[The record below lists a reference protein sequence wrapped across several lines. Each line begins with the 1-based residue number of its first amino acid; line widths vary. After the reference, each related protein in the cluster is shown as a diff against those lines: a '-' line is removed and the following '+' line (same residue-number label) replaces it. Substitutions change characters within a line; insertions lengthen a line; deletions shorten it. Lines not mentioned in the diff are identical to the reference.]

1 MHILNNNN
9 KFMNKHVN
17 IGENIC
23 QRSGYMKLKKAYIY
37 LLSLLIIAVFFT
49 ACYYLSYQHA
59 LRQFNKK
66 AIERSE
72 EFAALHN
79 NNEPTP
85 IISADNNDKLYD
97 NQSDDIV
104 PVAVQPEPV
113 VQPTTKYIL
122 EVYDRKEGS
131 LEQKEQ
137 NPPGDIVGLTREEI
151 EDYLDEYMRDLTL
164 SEYNRG
170 LLSYEL
176 ISFSDKA
183 VKFRKSY
190 DADMVPYRF
199 YVVVKNGYVV
209 VYNSDLK
216 SVYDYTHIEAKNL
229 PEADRVQLSQGIY
242 VDNIDDLY
250 ALLESYTS

>member
-1 MHILNNNN
+1 
-9 KFMNKHVN
+9 
-17 IGENIC
+17 
-23 QRSGYMKLKKAYIY
+23 MKLKKAYIY
-37 LLSLLIIAVFFT
+37 LLSFLTLSVFFSG
-49 ACYYLSYQHA
+49 CYYLSYQHA

-79 NNEPTP
+79 NVPTP
-85 IISADNNDKLYD
+85 IATANTDEDTDDSDTGQIISAGILPN
-97 NQSDDIV
+97 
-104 PVAVQPEPV
+104 PV
-113 VQPTTKYIL
+113 IL
-122 EVYDRKEGS
+122 PSTSYVLEIYDRKEGT
-131 LEQKEQ
+131 LTQAEQ
-137 NPPGDIVGLTREEI
+137 NPPGDIVGLTREEV
-151 EDYLDEYMRDLTL
+151 EKYLDEYMKDLTL
-164 SEYNRG
+164 SEYNKG

-176 ISFSDKA
+176 LSFSDKA

-216 SVYDYTHIEAKNL
+216 SVYDYTHIEAENL
-229 PEADRVQLSQGIY
+229 PEEDRIALSHGIY
-242 VDNIDDLY
+242 IDNIEDLY

>member
-1 MHILNNNN
+1 
-9 KFMNKHVN
+9 
-17 IGENIC
+17 
-23 QRSGYMKLKKAYIY
+23 MKLKKAYIY
-37 LLSLLIIAVFFT
+37 ILSLFLLAAFFT
-49 ACYYLSYQHA
+49 TCYFLSYQQA
-59 LRQFNKK
+59 LKQFNKK

-79 NNEPTP
+79 NSEPTP
-85 IISADNNDKLYD
+85 IIVQQNNEENKDNQS
-97 NQSDDIV
+97 NQSDDTLS
-104 PVAVQPEPV
+104 VAQQAQTV
-113 VQPTTKYIL
+113 VLPTTKYTL
-122 EVYDRKEGS
+122 EIYDRKEGK
-131 LEQKEQ
+131 LEQIEQ

-151 EDYLDEYMRDLTL
+151 EKYLDNYMSDLTL
-164 SEYNRG
+164 SEYNNG

-199 YVVVKNGYVV
+199 YVVVKNGYIV

-229 PEADRVQLSQGIY
+229 PEADRVELSQGIY
-242 VDNIDDLY
+242 VDSIDELY

>member
-1 MHILNNNN
+1 
-9 KFMNKHVN
+9 
-17 IGENIC
+17 
-23 QRSGYMKLKKAYIY
+23 MKLKKAYIY
-37 LLSLLIIAVFFT
+37 ILSLLALTVLFSS
-49 ACYYLSYQHA
+49 CYYLSYQHA

-66 AIERSE
+66 AIERSA

-79 NNEPTP
+79 NNVPTP
-85 IISADNNDKLYD
+85 PVTADKENIGDSGTEEIL
-97 NQSDDIV
+97 S
-104 PVAVQPEPV
+104 VAVQPDPII
-113 VQPTTKYIL
+113 QPTTKYIL
-122 EVYDRKEGS
+122 EVYDRKEGT
-131 LEQKEQ
+131 LEQTEQ

-151 EDYLDEYMRDLTL
+151 EDYLDNYMSDLTL
-164 SEYNRG
+164 SEYNNG

-176 ISFSDKA
+176 LSFSDKA

-229 PEADRVQLSQGIY
+229 PESDRIELSQGIY